1 MEPPRTPPHPRP
13 APHRRSRTSALAP
26 GVLLAPVVAL
36 ALLAAAALP
45 AAALPR
51 LARGGYE
58 QGQRIE
64 VTGLV
69 TDPSG
74 HPIGDLQVVLELGR
88 EVFDFRTF
96 GRTKKKVTPVSA
108 TTSARGEYT
117 IAFPWDDFYNSFELV
132 VGVPVRGPKGETL
145 TELEREDLS
154 RRIERGT
161 PVVASVV
168 VENAAFVRNLR
179 EFLATVDSADERRVY
194 EQLGRPDK
202 VQVTKYPDRDETAW
216 WYFQAGRVYRFV
228 DGALRGSEQ
237 FDPVRE
243 FQQ

>member
-1 MEPPRTPPHPRP
+1 MEPQ
-13 APHRRSRTSALAP
+13 RSRATSLA
-26 GVLLAPVVAL
+26 VVA
-36 ALLAAAALP
+36 ALVSLAAAPLP
-45 AAALPR
+45 ASALPR
-51 LARGGYE
+51 LTRGGYE

-64 VTGLV
+64 VKGLV
-69 TDPSG
+69 TDPAG
-74 HPIGDLQVVLELGR
+74 RPIGDLQVVLELGR

-96 GRTKKKVTPVSA
+96 GRTKKKVTPVTA
-108 TTSARGEYT
+108 TTTARGEYT
-117 IAFPWDDFYNSFELV
+117 IVFPWDDFYNSFELV

-145 TELEREDLS
+145 SELERQDLS

-168 VENAAFVRNLR
+168 VENASFVRNFR
-179 EFLATVDSADERRVY
+179 EFLASVDSADERRVY

-202 VQVTKYPDRDETAW
+202 VQVTKFPDRDETAW

-228 DGALRGSEQ
+228 DGTLRATER